1 MEISHE
7 WRLTIQ
13 YVFLA
18 YQQDPIHCVASDHLL
33 PHTESEDLEPMGDGF
48 VAELM
53 LMVTFV
59 GPFGFWLINH
69 CYFDEMGGSWVRGNL
84 SNEIKDDES
93 RLLIQLVSTHYT
105 EYILFLGEN
114 NIPNVCGHFN
124 ESLPYPF

>member
-7 WRLTIQ
+7 WKLTIQ

-105 EYILFLGEN
+105 EYILFLVEN
-114 NIPNVCGHFN
+114 NISNVFVHSN